1 MKKILNKNWVKMILL
16 GLVIGGVF
24 ILLDNKLHIWN
35 GKSKK
40 EDLYNGPISIEKDK
54 TYVTTAEYSGF
65 EYDFGKVKEGDT
77 VSHVFQLKNTGKEP
91 LIIYKSTG
99 SCECIAAFYT
109 SGKSIMPDSTA
120 DISVFFKTKGRKGP
134 QSKSVEIITNT
145 DPAAATIV
153 FKGEVE

>member
-1 MKKILNKNWVKMILL
+1 MKKILKKSWVKMILL
-16 GLVIGGVF
+16 GLLIGGAL
-24 ILLDNKLHIWN
+24 ILFDNRFHLWN
-35 GKSKK
+35 GKSKS

-54 TYVTTAEYSGF
+54 TYFTTAEYSAF

-99 SCECIAAFYT
+99 SCDCIAAFS
-109 SGKSIMPDSTA
+109 SGKNIMPDSTGQ
-120 DISVFFKTKGRKGP
+120 ISVFFKTKGRKGS
-134 QSKSVEIITNT
+134 QRKSVEIITNT
-145 DPAAATIV
+145 DPSAVTIT